1 MAKPLQNGNSLN
13 DKSVAMVQPL
23 LSSEDM
29 VRLPIEELLE
39 RLKASPQGLSSEQAK
54 DRIEFYGRNELAREH
69 EHHVI
74 KEFLLH
80 FKSPLVIILLIAGI
94 ITGVFG
100 EYANTIIILTII
112 FVSVILD
119 YYQESKAEKAAQLL
133 KQKVTS
139 TATVLRNNVKQ
150 EIPFPEIVPGDIIYL
165 SAGDIAPADSRVIN
179 AKDLFINQSSL
190 TGESFP
196 VEKIASSI
204 NVTEGSITEW
214 NNFCFMGTSVVSGTA
229 TALVVR
235 TGGATEYGKIAK
247 KLIEK
252 APETEFEHGIKSF
265 GFLIMQ
271 VTFLLVIFVFLI
283 ISLRNPTTNG
293 VVTALLFAVALAVG
307 LTPELLPMIITIN
320 LSRGAI
326 AMSKKGVIVKRLS
339 AIENFGSMNVLCT
352 DKTGTLTEN
361 RITLI
366 LNVDLEGTEDEK
378 VFLYSFINSHFQTG
392 LKSPLDEAILK
403 HKEIDTSKIIK
414 IDEVPFD
421 FIRKRVSVVVEREG
435 TSIFHCQR
443 SSRRNP
449 QSLLIF

>member
-1 MAKPLQNGNSLN
+1 MAEPLQNGNSLN

-29 VRLPIEELLE
+29 VRLPVEELLA
-39 RLKASPQGLSSEQAK
+39 RLKASPQGLSSEQAI

-80 FKSPLVIILLIAGI
+80 FKSPLVIILLIASI

-196 VEKIASSI
+196 VEKIAGV
-204 NVTEGSITEW
+204 NQ
-214 NNFCFMGTSVVSGTA
+214 CF
-229 TALVVR
+229 
-235 TGGATEYGKIAK
+235 
-247 KLIEK
+247 
-252 APETEFEHGIKSF
+252 
-265 GFLIMQ
+265 
-271 VTFLLVIFVFLI
+271 
-283 ISLRNPTTNG
+283 
-293 VVTALLFAVALAVG
+293 
-307 LTPELLPMIITIN
+307 
-320 LSRGAI
+320 
-326 AMSKKGVIVKRLS
+326 
-339 AIENFGSMNVLCT
+339 
-352 DKTGTLTEN
+352 
-361 RITLI
+361 
-366 LNVDLEGTEDEK
+366 
-378 VFLYSFINSHFQTG
+378 
-392 LKSPLDEAILK
+392 
-403 HKEIDTSKIIK
+403 
-414 IDEVPFD
+414 
-421 FIRKRVSVVVEREG
+421 
-435 TSIFHCQR
+435 
-443 SSRRNP
+443 
-449 QSLLIF
+449 